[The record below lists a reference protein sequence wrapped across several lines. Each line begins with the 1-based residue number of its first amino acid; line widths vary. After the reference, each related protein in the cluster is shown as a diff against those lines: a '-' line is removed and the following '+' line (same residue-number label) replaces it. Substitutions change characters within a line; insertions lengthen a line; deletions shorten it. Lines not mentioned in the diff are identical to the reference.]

1 MLAPILECR
10 AFVSGIYT
18 FGSSMFSLSMCSL
31 PHVYTLY
38 SNDWPLVLGPIWNF
52 HIDVKFTVRFI
63 PVITRP
69 LKVQSLMNRFFFSA
83 AFPGAIN
90 ISSLHF
96 MKKSRNS
103 SVSHCNKKNISSR
116 FNCEI
121 IDYMRKDRGF
131 KSIKLIWTWIM
142 KIIHN
147 FEWLLGHSQVYIQHT
162 EAGQCTFQSSVPF
175 VQDKIIFLKRT
186 IIGKHIVWI
195 IKHCRITQFNCSNF
209 LQM

>member
-1 MLAPILECR
+1 MTFELTGSFLTSDMLAPILECR

-90 ISSLHF
+90 ISS
-96 MKKSRNS
+96 
-103 SVSHCNKKNISSR
+103 
-116 FNCEI
+116 
-121 IDYMRKDRGF
+121 
-131 KSIKLIWTWIM
+131 
-142 KIIHN
+142 
-147 FEWLLGHSQVYIQHT
+147 
-162 EAGQCTFQSSVPF
+162 PF
-175 VQDKIIFLKRT
+175 HEKVKELFCQPL
-186 IIGKHIVWI
+186 
-195 IKHCRITQFNCSNF
+195 
-209 LQM
+209 